1 MVAGDVVNGLAA
13 VISTALTFQPA
24 ASVEV
29 MVSTVGSYNVIFD
42 VTNGV
47 NAGMLSFSAG
57 TETGNSVNMK
67 LFINN
72 TNYLSVRASGG
83 QFTNFSGIQIK

>member
-13 VISTALTFQPA
+13 VISTALNFQPA
-24 ASVEV
+24 ATVEV

-47 NAGMLSFSAG
+47 VAGMMSFSAG
-57 TETGNSVNMK
+57 TETG
-67 LFINN
+67 
-72 TNYLSVRASGG
+72 LSL
-83 QFTNFSGIQIK
+83 IHI